1 LKNHVLDH
9 VDAELFSFFFVVS
22 GSEFCVFLMGDF
34 FPVPGFS
41 ESSRA
46 S

>member
-1 LKNHVLDH
+1 MMCDFH
-9 VDAELFSFFFVVS
+9 FFLS
-22 GSEFCVFLMGDF
+22 GSEFCVFLTGDF
-34 FPVPGFS
+34 ILVLGFG